1 MIFFKN
7 NMTKS
12 ILVCLLSLATT
23 LHCQNYTFRTYLND
37 GEIAGTIKHNF
48 NVDTIQKYIGQFH
61 DRLGYQYYLYQSV
74 LKNQKDKKVAIKY
87 LDSAFARGL
96 DTLCVPPLVHQIFG
110 DSVINK
116 SHAQNFL
123 KAYDLKLMKRLD
135 SLVEQDQ
142 KYRQL
147 AFVKGKRITL
157 SDSLHAQWKLT
168 DSLNLVFLK
177 ALIKR
182 EGYPTARKV
191 GYDFCMFGPRTAPE
205 LIIRHLGTN
214 ERDYQIALLKQVVEL
229 CLKNE
234 EHWQKIGGIQF
245 NLHFRFSNSY
255 SEFTS
260 LYYKGKSLDVEESLF
275 SLSQMAEILQS
286 PIQTVNIKCA
296 SARTFNELKAA
307 LLELNWSIPLPPNQ
321 EELVKLFGIEPRQK
335 MLESQVIF
343 EKDKSIPFGKVYYK
357 IVELNRKAPK

>member
-1 MIFFKN
+1 LSGILLF
-7 NMTKS
+7 MT
-12 ILVCLLSLATT
+12 LTFYG
-23 LHCQNYTFRTYLND
+23 QNYSYRTYLND
-37 GEIAGTIKHNF
+37 GEIAGTIKQNF

-87 LDSAFARGL
+87 LDTAFARGL
-96 DTLCVPPLVHQIFG
+96 DTLCVAPLIHQIFG

-142 KYRQL
+142 KYRKL
-147 AFVKGKRITL
+147 AFVKGKRVTI
-157 SDSLHAQWKLT
+157 SDSIKVEWKLT

-177 ALIKR
+177 ALIKK
-182 EGYPTARKV
+182 EGYPTASKV
-191 GYDFCMFGPRTAPE
+191 GYDFCMFGHRTNPE

-234 EHWQKIGGIQF
+234 EHWQKIEGLQF

-255 SEFTS
+255 SEFTT

-275 SLSQMAEILQS
+275 SLSQMANVLQS
-286 PIQTVNIKCA
+286 PFQTVNIKCA

-321 EELVKLFGIEPRQK
+321 EELAKLLGIEPRKK
-335 MLESQVIF
+335 MLESQVVF
-343 EKDKSIPFGKVYYK
+343 EKDKSIRFGKVYYK
-357 IVELNRKAPK
+357 IVELKKPASKSQ